1 MAEKKPRRGRGDGTL
16 FKRSDG
22 YWVGG
27 VELAPGPDGKRRFK
41 RIVRKSRNDCAD
53 ALRELK
59 KDVAAGKITGARS
72 TTVAKWLNYWQSD
85 ILPHR
90 KVGPSTM
97 DSYRATIRNHIT
109 PALGAKRLDKL
120 HPADIRTFYTEL
132 TKRVSGRAAQKADQV
147 LRLALTAAVRDG
159 VLGVSVM
166 DRVDKPAHTAR
177 EGTPFSAATSL
188 HVIATAVRTQGE
200 MWGAR
205 WAMGFTTGAR
215 ESEILGL
222 EWDRVDLDRMVV
234 DISWQLLRMQKAH
247 GCGSPV
253 DGAYPCGMVRSSFCP
268 GAHWDFPAGME
279 WRPCTG
285 TLVWTRPKTRAGT
298 RLVPMVPAMADV
310 LRELPTGP
318 NPHGLVF
325 HHPDGSPITQD
336 QDQRAWKEL
345 LIGAKVPHAPQ
356 HSIRHSTAT
365 LLLESGVDGHIVQSV
380 IGHSDIAVTHGYQ
393 HVSLDLAR
401 SAWANLAALMPAVG
415 QPE

>member
-1 MAEKKPRRGRGDGTL
+1 MARRAAGDGAL

-27 VELAPGPDGKRRFK
+27 IELPPGPDGKRQFK
-41 RIVRKSRNDCAD
+41 RVVRKSRNDVINAVRDMRKD
-53 ALRELK
+53 AALGQI
-59 KDVAAGKITGARS
+59 ATAPT
-72 TTVAKWLNYWQSD
+72 TTVGKWLDYWQAE

-90 KVGPSTM
+90 KIRPSTIA
-97 DSYRATIRNHIT
+97 SYRTTIRLHLT
-109 PALGAKRLDKL
+109 PNIGAKRLDKL
-120 HPADIRTFYTEL
+120 SAAEVRALYTTCE
-132 TKRVSGRAAQKADQV
+132 GRIAQKCDQV
-147 LRLALTAAVRDG
+147 LRLAVNAAVREG
-159 VLGVSVM
+159 VVVANVM
-166 DRVDKPAHTAR
+166 DRVDKPGHTPKPQHA
-177 EGTPFSAATSL
+177 FDAATSM
-188 HVIATAVRTQGE
+188 HIIATAVATQGR

-205 WAMGFTTGAR
+205 WALGFVTGAR
-215 ESEILGL
+215 ESEVLGL
-222 EWDRVDLDRMVV
+222 EWDRVDLDAGTI
-234 DISWQLLRMQKAH
+234 DISRQLLRMQKAH
-247 GCGSPV
+247 GCGAPV
-253 DGAYPCGMVRSSFCP
+253 DGVYPCGKVRSSFCP
-268 GAHWDFPAGME
+268 SAHWDFPPGMQWWE
-279 WRPCTG
+279 CTG
-285 TLVWTRPKTRAGT
+285 TLVWTEPKSRAGV
-298 RLVPMVPAMADV
+298 RLIPLVPAMVDV
-310 LRELPTGP
+310 LRSIADTGP